1 MASELK
7 VDKFTGVTTA
17 GSILVTGEG
26 NSTTTNLQQGLAKVW
41 SHHTSVS
48 STSLEDSFN
57 CSSISDS
64 GTGNSVITMTNA
76 MSNDDYSCTASS
88 GIPANSGYCDV
99 TNSST
104 STYTLRSFNIVT
116 STATITIAD
125 VADNSCTVN
134 GDLA

>member
-1 MASELK
+1 MAS
-7 VDKFTGVTTA
+7 
-17 GSILVTGEG
+17 ILRVNTLTDASSN
-26 NSTTTNLQQGLAKVW
+26 NSTPMATVNQGTAKAW

-57 CSSISDS
+57 CSSIADN
-64 GTGNSVITMTNA
+64 GTGNSTITMSSA
-76 MSNDDYSCTASS
+76 MGNDDYSCSASS

-104 STYTLRSFNIVT
+104 TTFSLRSFNIVT

-125 VADNSCTVN
+125 VADNSCTVL

>member
-1 MASELK
+1 MAS
-7 VDKFTGVTTA
+7 
-17 GSILVTGEG
+17 ILRVNTLTDASSN
-26 NSTTTNLQQGLAKVW
+26 NSTPMATINQGTAKAW

-57 CSSISDS
+57 CSSIADN
-64 GTGNSVITMTNA
+64 GTGNSTITMSSA
-76 MSNDDYSCTASS
+76 MGNDDYSCSASS

-104 STYTLRSFNIVT
+104 TTFSLRSFNIVT

-125 VADNSCTVN
+125 VADNSCTVL

>member
-17 GSILVTGEG
+17 GSILVQGEG
-26 NSTTTNLQQGLAKVW
+26 TATTNLQQGLAKVW

>member
-1 MASELK
+1 MSELK
-7 VDKFTGVTTA
+7 VDKFTGVATA

-26 NSTTTNLQQGLAKVW
+26 NSTTTNLQQGLCKCWNNFDALG
-41 SHHTSVS
+41 TF
-48 STSLEDSFN
+48 TLQDSFN

-99 TNSST
+99 SNSST

>member
-1 MASELK
+1 MASILR
-7 VDKFTGVTTA
+7 VNTLTDASSNNSVPMATINQGTA
-17 GSILVTGEG
+17 K
-26 NSTTTNLQQGLAKVW
+26 AW

-57 CSSISDS
+57 CSSIADN
-64 GTGNSVITMTNA
+64 GTGNSTITMSSA
-76 MSNDDYSCTASS
+76 MGNDDYSCSASS

-104 STYTLRSFNIVT
+104 TTFTLRSFNIVT

-125 VADNSCTVN
+125 VADNSCTVL

>member
-1 MASELK
+1 MALTRVIHEGIGLAS
-7 VDKFTGVTTA
+7 A
-17 GSILVTGEG
+17 IAGEG
-26 NSTTTNLQQGLAKVW
+26 TATTNLQQGLAKVW

-88 GIPANSGYCDV
+88 GIPANSGYCDA

-104 STYTLRSFNIVT
+104 STYTLRSFNVVT

>member
-1 MASELK
+1 MAS
-7 VDKFTGVTTA
+7 
-17 GSILVTGEG
+17 ILRVNTLTDASSN
-26 NSTTTNLQQGLAKVW
+26 NSTPMATINQGTAKAW

-57 CSSISDS
+57 CSSIADN
-64 GTGNSVITMTNA
+64 GTGNSTITMSSA
-76 MSNDDYSCTASS
+76 MGNDDYSCSASS

-104 STYTLRSFNIVT
+104 TTFTLRSFNIVT

-125 VADNSCTVN
+125 VADNSCTVL

>member
-1 MASELK
+1 MAS
-7 VDKFTGVTTA
+7 
-17 GSILVTGEG
+17 ILRVNTLTDASSN
-26 NSTTTNLQQGLAKVW
+26 NSTPMATINQGTAKAW
-41 SHHTSVS
+41 AHHTSVS

-57 CSSISDS
+57 CSSIADN
-64 GTGNSVITMTNA
+64 GTGNSTVTMSSA
-76 MSNDDYSCTASS
+76 MGNDDYSCSASS

-104 STYTLRSFNIVT
+104 TTFSLRSFNIVT

-125 VADNSCTVN
+125 VADNSCTVH